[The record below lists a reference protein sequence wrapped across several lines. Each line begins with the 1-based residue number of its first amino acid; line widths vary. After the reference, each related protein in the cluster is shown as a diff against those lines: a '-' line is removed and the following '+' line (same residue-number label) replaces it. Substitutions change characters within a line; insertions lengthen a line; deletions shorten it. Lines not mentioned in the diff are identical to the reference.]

1 MSTWMQVHTHGEG
14 VIVAMDSQWA
24 LFVRTDVHVSEHKG
38 SLVYGVKRSMQQHR

>member
-24 LFVRTDVHVSEHKG
+24 LFVRRHEDGPLRPHDVVRPLRKG
-38 SLVYGVKRSMQQHR
+38 V